1 MLSPALFSHP
11 GFSNHP
17 VFTGATPSTASAQA
31 PSDSEPKTSGSPSTL
46 VMLSER
52 YQSVR
57 SSFSLVQN
65 GNTGIA
71 DNTGVEASDAVLEP
85 SAGALKASGNI
96 LSFIEAQLKRDL
108 ADGADAEALASRLEA
123 GLEGF
128 KKGFGEAAEQ
138 LEEMGLLSDEME
150 AEIGQTYDLVLAG
163 VEKLRE
169 RFVEGISSG
178 ADTDGAQA
186 AAPVA
191 NVDMPAPASIEQSFG
206 RYESAQRNEFSFSLT
221 TADGD
226 RVTISASS
234 LRASITQQYAAQV
247 QGLETLLQYQR
258 SSTAEDRFAFT
269 VEGELDAD
277 ELEAINELLGQVNDL
292 AATFFSGDVEAAFEE
307 ALELGYDS
315 SEITAF
321 SLNMTQTSVQR
332 VTEVYER
339 VGQGNQGGGLA
350 GRLAPLGNFV
360 RELMDAQQTASRFE
374 QPLELLSAL
383 LEGVDASAGSRLQN
397 FVERLSEGFSRAA

>member
-1 MLSPALFSHP
+1 
-11 GFSNHP
+11 
-17 VFTGATPSTASAQA
+17 
-31 PSDSEPKTSGSPSTL
+31 
-46 VMLSER
+46 MLSER

-71 DNTGVEASDAVLEP
+71 DNTGVEASDAVQEP
-85 SAGALKASGNI
+85 STGALKASGNI

-138 LEEMGLLSDEME
+138 LEEMGLLSEEME

-178 ADTDGAQA
+178 ADNDGAQA

-292 AATFFSGDVEAAFEE
+292 AATFYSGDVEAAFEE

-339 VGQGNQGGGLA
+339 VGQGNRADGLA

-360 RELMDAQQTASRFE
+360 RELMDAQQTASRFG